1 MFASR
6 ARSECL
12 IAWRSPWPLCTVPVA
27 QFGGGDFTN
36 TRRILLA
43 LVMAAIMAGLLTLL
57 VFKRLRAGMGQSQ
70 VSKIVAASNNLP
82 PGVALAAKDV
92 VLIDWPSDVPLTG
105 SFTKADDV
113 LGHPLLHGLGA
124 KEPVLQRD
132 LALEGSGIGLSTKI
146 PPGMRATAIRS
157 NEIVG
162 VAGFLYP
169 GSHVDVLATYNLPGG
184 TGAITQTALQDVEV
198 LTAGQTIEPDPQGKP
213 QQVNVVTLLLTPEDS
228 QKLQLASTQGA
239 IQFVLRNGTDKKTVD
254 LHPARLDQ
262 LVAMAKPPA
271 APVKAGRRTPVAA
284 ARPTYVLEVIQGTQK
299 TVHRFDED
307 KKETGKQQ

>member
-1 MFASR
+1 
-6 ARSECL
+6 
-12 IAWRSPWPLCTVPVA
+12 
-27 QFGGGDFTN
+27 
-36 TRRILLA
+36 
-43 LVMAAIMAGLLTLL
+43 MAAILAGAVTML
-57 VFKRLRAGMGQSQ
+57 VFKRIRSGMGNRQ
-70 VSKIVAASNNLP
+70 VTQIVAAANPLS
-82 PGVALAAKDV
+82 PGIAISAKDV
-92 VLIDWPSDVPLTG
+92 VMIDWPNDVQLTG
-105 SFTKADDV
+105 SYAKADDV
-113 LGHPLLHGLGA
+113 LGHPLIHSLGA
-124 KEPVLQRD
+124 REPILQRD
-132 LALEGSGIGLSTKI
+132 LGLEGSGIGLATKI
-146 PPGMRATAIRS
+146 PPGMRATAVKS

-169 GSHVDVLATYNLPGG
+169 GSHVDVLATYNLPGNVG
-184 TGAITQTALQDVEV
+184 NLTQTVLQDVEV

-213 QQVNVVTLLLTPEDS
+213 QQVDVVTLLLTPEDS